1 MYDITLKT
9 NYAGTCGSYRVFVIY
24 SGGAY
29 SHVVV
34 STYSGSAISITFTDT
49 TSGVQ
54 MNFRQEAQTYMQVVT
69 NVVRI

>member
-9 NYAGTCGSYRVFVIY
+9 NYAGTCGSYRVFVIS
-24 SGGAY
+24 SGGSY

-34 STYSGSAISITFTDT
+34 STYSGDAIAVTFTDT

-54 MNFRQEAQTYMQVVT
+54 MNFRQEAQTSMAVAV
-69 NVVRI
+69 NAIRI